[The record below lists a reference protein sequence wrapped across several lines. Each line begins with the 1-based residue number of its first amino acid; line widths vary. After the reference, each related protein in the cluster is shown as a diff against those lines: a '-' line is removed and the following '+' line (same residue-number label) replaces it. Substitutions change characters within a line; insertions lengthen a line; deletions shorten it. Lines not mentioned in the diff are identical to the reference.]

1 MCVIKAAASGI
12 HYCGYEDPAAAIM
25 ESAINTRRKTKDVVT
40 LLRAQG
46 VTTEDVTT
54 RSNDA
59 PSLLEKVTK
68 LVEKKDPSRVLTEL
82 VDANGQSGHAVFI
95 DCANQVIIDP
105 ANPRVVPFIIHEL
118 DRCTGPYTMCV
129 GLKHPKFVHFAASD
143 SAGTKTKKRKRAKR
157 KTAADHNKQ
166 ARTMQQSKPGA
177 TALSPALTVVDLF
190 AGCGAPA
197 VGSEPPARS

>member
-1 MCVIKAAASGI
+1 MGIARQNIEDAIAKRDKPVTLYAGARTRSGGVEGQERIAYPQASDGLEEDVMCVIKAAASGI

-95 DCANQVIIDP
+95 DCANQPTRARVCSH
-105 ANPRVVPFIIHEL
+105 AWGGVPRRFVARKVPGIATKHVYWSHRPFYPNELVVPL
-118 DRCTGPYTMCV
+118 
-129 GLKHPKFVHFAASD
+129 
-143 SAGTKTKKRKRAKR
+143 
-157 KTAADHNKQ
+157 
-166 ARTMQQSKPGA
+166 
-177 TALSPALTVVDLF
+177 
-190 AGCGAPA
+190 
-197 VGSEPPARS
+197 